1 MPTATKYI
9 CVILPLL
16 LILLLLPY
24 FFMDSFF
31 CFVLF
36 CFFFLFFLLFCFV
49 FFFYKYSGFSTFD
62 LTWQNGY
69 SKTKYGVSYG
79 HIGAT
84 YGYDSIVGY
93 YPELDVTIS
102 IASNMENDDQ
112 THPSDA
118 MCLLYGQV
126 FNHLTNSSDV
136 CTYTMQGYYG
146 GECKCVPK

>member
-1 MPTATKYI
+1 M
-9 CVILPLL
+9 
-16 LILLLLPY
+16 LPY

-31 CFVLF
+31 FI
-36 CFFFLFFLLFCFV
+36 FFFI
-49 FFFYKYSGFSTFD
+49 FYLQNTQGFSTFD

-118 MCLLYGQV
+118 MCLLYGKV
-126 FNHLTNSSDV
+126 YNHLTNSSDI